1 MVWLKKYFAFL
12 LTLVAVAGCA
22 EHDPILPGTRVD
34 IFDVSNVRVENIDV
48 PQLSNDAKNISGDAK
63 CEYTQDSSN
72 NIFIGDKKIF
82 SGFSTNSVVRS
93 NQSPICTGGFIYTGL
108 TTGEVIKINASNN
121 RVVWVTDVFRA
132 STMTGGTPVVDIVA
146 HVGVDKDF
154 VYAGG
159 LGDAFCKLNKYSGE
173 KIWCLDISVPVDFIM
188 VDNFVFVVGGNGTL
202 YAINA
207 NNGKIYWMTEKV
219 SQIKPNYQNN
229 LLTIGNL
236 RINYHNGKIEK

>member
-1 MVWLKKYFAFL
+1 MKKYFAFL

-34 IFDVSNVRVENIDV
+34 IFDVARVRVENIDV

-63 CEYTQDSSN
+63 CEYTQDLSN

-82 SGFSTNSVVRS
+82 SGFPVTNVVRS
-93 NQSPICTGGFIYTGL
+93 NQSPICDGGFVYTGL

-188 VDNFVFVVGGNGTL
+188 VDNFIFVVGGNDTL
-202 YAINA
+202 YAVNA
-207 NNGKIYWMTEKV
+207 TSGKIYWATSVGVQVRPKYE
-219 SQIKPNYQNN
+219 NN
-229 LLTIGNL
+229 SLTVGGK
-236 RINYHNGKIEK
+236 RINYHNGKVEG